1 MSSSREYILQSI
13 QDKIKY
19 LKEQTEKAVIL
30 ENKLYNL
37 NYAFSQT
44 SYKIKVEDS
53 YLHFIEKLTN
63 MIDENNFYITVQDVE
78 EYNYFILQVFGYYHI
93 FNNYIEN
100 RMTKRVHELLEN
112 PRVLFDPIFYNNE
125 ILTEEKRILCYEV
138 LTDLKYIYN
147 CIINTRDEFDF
158 DLNYIDYNNKEVNSI
173 LISFLEDLY
182 IKFDNELITT

>member
-93 FNNYIEN
+93 FNN
-100 RMTKRVHELLEN
+100 
-112 PRVLFDPIFYNNE
+112 
-125 ILTEEKRILCYEV
+125 
-138 LTDLKYIYN
+138 
-147 CIINTRDEFDF
+147 
-158 DLNYIDYNNKEVNSI
+158 
-173 LISFLEDLY
+173 
-182 IKFDNELITT
+182 